1 MLHASVRNKFDKPI
15 SLSSALHKKD
25 GERGRA
31 NALPLTPFFRHL
43 PRLFPQPRRRHRCL
57 IIYWQVLFNGLA
69 SLRMHRLK
77 WITGK
82 AVADTRTGT
91 GTGIL
96 KTRGSPS
103 VAIYCQLAASH
114 SKAINFLLDYI
125 KFTNDLS
132 MPNAASVSPS
142 NPIVSPHFS
151 PPGASKSPPHRLFIR
166 LQQSEI

>member
-69 SLRMHRLK
+69 S
-77 WITGK
+77 
-82 AVADTRTGT
+82 VALSISTQ
-91 GTGIL
+91 L
-96 KTRGSPS
+96 YKS
-103 VAIYCQLAASH
+103 VQLYREIISL
-114 SKAINFLLDYI
+114 SLL
-125 KFTNDLS
+125 
-132 MPNAASVSPS
+132 
-142 NPIVSPHFS
+142 
-151 PPGASKSPPHRLFIR
+151 
-166 LQQSEI
+166 